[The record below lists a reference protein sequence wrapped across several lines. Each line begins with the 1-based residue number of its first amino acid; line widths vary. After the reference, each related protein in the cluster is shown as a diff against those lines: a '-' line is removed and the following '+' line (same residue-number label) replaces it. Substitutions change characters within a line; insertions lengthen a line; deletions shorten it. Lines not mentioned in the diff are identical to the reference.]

1 MTISKEIADKV
12 LRADLNNIKTK
23 VKAGKTLTA
32 SERAIIAAHAGGKN
46 LADQPEGGRA
56 SSKAELARALG
67 LNRSQLQNLE
77 KKEGFPKPD
86 DAGNYDVAAC
96 VTYLSGEGVA
106 LDKEP
111 GTIGELKAE
120 LLKEQIKKLKFQNEV
135 ERRKYIA
142 KDEIAKELTRIIHQF
157 KSVLYGALENELPPI
172 LEGMKAADI
181 QVRMRESLAE
191 AFRTIETDKWAKASL
206 EKRATRARA
215 AKCKKVASP

>member
-1 MTISKEIADKV
+1 MTISKEVADKV
-12 LRADLNNIKTK
+12 LRADLNNIKAK
-23 VKAGKTLTA
+23 VKAGKTLTS
-32 SERAIIAAHAGGKN
+32 SERGIIAAHAGGKS

-67 LNRSQLQNLE
+67 MTRSQLQNFE
-77 KKEGFPKPD
+77 KKEGFPKAAD
-86 DAGNYDVAAC
+86 DGTYDVAAC
-96 VTYLSGEGVA
+96 VAYLSSEGVA
-106 LDKEP
+106 TDKEP

-142 KDEIAKELTRIIHQF
+142 KTEIAKELTRIVHQF

-181 QVRMRESLAE
+181 QVRMREALAE
-191 AFRTIETDKWAKASL
+191 AFRTIETDKWQKATAK
-206 EKRATRARA
+206 K
-215 AKCKKVASP
+215 

>member
-12 LRADLNNIKTK
+12 LRADLNNIKAK

-32 SERAIIAAHAGGKN
+32 SERAIIAAHAGGHN
-46 LADQPEGGRA
+46 LAEQPESGRA

-77 KKEGFPKPD
+77 KKEGFPKSD

-96 VTYLSGEGVA
+96 VTYLSSEGIN
-106 LDKEP
+106 LDGREP
-111 GTIGELKAE
+111 GTIGELKAD
-120 LLKEQIKKLKFQNEV
+120 LLREQIKKLKFQNQV
-135 ERRKYIA
+135 EQRQYIG
-142 KDEIAKELTRIIHQF
+142 KDEIARELTRIIHQF

-181 QVRMRESLAE
+181 QVRMREALAE
-191 AFRTIETDKWAKASL
+191 AFRTIETDKWQKVTAK
-206 EKRATRARA
+206 K
-215 AKCKKVASP
+215 